1 MVLFWV
7 VAGLLAAGAAGV
19 ILLRSAGAGAEVAA
33 PDPSQAL
40 YRRQLSEI
48 DDLVERGLMGEAE
61 SQGARSEA
69 GRRLLSAADAPVQ
82 AWEPVAAVQWVA
94 PIIAL
99 GVSILALVVYLQIGA
114 PGTPDQPYAK
124 RLAAWRSADL
134 GTLSAPELAAVLRQ
148 ATAERPTEAEGFRLL
163 GLAEAASQNPIAAA
177 RALRKAAGL
186 APERADVWRML
197 GQASVVEAGGRA
209 DAEARRAFER
219 VLALEPGDLAA
230 RFFLAQAKADA
241 GDTAG
246 AATDLRG
253 LLAQMPSGSEGRPE
267 VEAALAKAENRP
279 APVTADP
286 AQQAMIRGMVAGLAE
301 KLKTDPNNPD
311 GWVRLVRAYAVLGDT
326 AARDA
331 AYAAARARYSAKPEV
346 LQQLDEAATSEPMR

>member
-7 VAGLLAAGAAGV
+7 VAGLLAAAAAGL
-19 ILLRSAGAGAEVAA
+19 ILLRAAGAGAATSG
-33 PDPSQAL
+33 PDPAQVL

-48 DDLVERGLMGEAE
+48 DDLVERRLMGEAE
-61 SQGARSEA
+61 RQGARAEA
-69 GRRLLSAADAPVQ
+69 GRRLLSAAETPAQVWPPAASARGVVMG
-82 AWEPVAAVQWVA
+82 VAVCASVL
-94 PIIAL
+94 AL
-99 GVSILALVVYLQIGA
+99 GVYLQIGA
-114 PGTPDQPYAK
+114 PGAPDQPYAK

-134 GTLSAPELAAVLRQ
+134 ATLSAPELAAVLRQ

-177 RALRKAAGL
+177 RALREAAAL
-186 APERADVWRML
+186 APERADIWRML
-197 GQASVVEAGGRA
+197 GQASVVEAGGKV
-209 DAEARRAFER
+209 DAEAQRAFER
-219 VLALEPGDLAA
+219 VLALEPGDPAS
-230 RFFLAQAKADA
+230 RFFLAQAKADV
-241 GDTAG
+241 GDAAG
-246 AATDLRG
+246 AAADLRG
-253 LLAQMPSGSEGRPE
+253 LLNQMPAGAEGRAE

-286 AQQAMIRGMVAGLAE
+286 AQLTMIRGMVASLAE